1 MIDGKSNDLDFAAGF
16 FVCRIRAKIPRSLSA
31 KSPGRVRRMENRA
44 LGEAKWILAV
54 LGVAWIVTIFVL
66 PFVAVLIA
74 IFLLFTVYFFRDPER
89 VPPEG
94 ERIAVS
100 PADGVVTTI
109 DEVREEEFFNLPMR
123 RVGIFLSVFDV
134 HVNRS
139 PIAGEVTHSE
149 PKPGRFLDARHP
161 DSSLLN
167 VSRSWVIAGPVGSVL
182 VRQITGAIARRICPW
197 AVVGDS
203 LKRGE
208 RFGMI
213 RFGSRTELFVPMDAE
228 ILVKMGDRVRG
239 GETPMARLPE
249 KS

>member
-1 MIDGKSNDLDFAAGF
+1 MQ
-16 FVCRIRAKIPRSLSA
+16 
-31 KSPGRVRRMENRA
+31 NRA
-44 LGEAKWILAV
+44 LGEAKWILGA
-54 LGVAWIVTIFVL
+54 LGVAWVVTIFVV
-66 PFVAVLIA
+66 PIVAVLIA

-94 ERIAVS
+94 ERIAVA

-109 DEVREEEFFNLPMR
+109 DEVREKEFFNQPMR

-149 PKPGRFLDARHP
+149 PKPGRFLDARDP
-161 DSSLLN
+161 DASLLN

-203 LKRGE
+203 LQRGE

-239 GETPMARLPE
+239 GETPMARMPE
-249 KS
+249 NP